1 MVYSA
6 MSDRDHFSQ
15 FGSVSEFHREIPAD
29 SDDQKSNPMHTKQ
42 EKDDIEVKD
51 PLLKGKFLI

>member
-1 MVYSA
+1 

-42 EKDDIEVKD
+42 EKDDREVKD